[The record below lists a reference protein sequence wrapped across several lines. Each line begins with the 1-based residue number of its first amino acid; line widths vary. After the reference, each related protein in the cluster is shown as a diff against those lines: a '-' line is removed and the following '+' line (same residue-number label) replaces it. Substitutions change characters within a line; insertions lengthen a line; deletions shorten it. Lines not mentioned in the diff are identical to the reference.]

1 MALDVFRAHVHH
13 ALQAVARADGG
24 SGHAVLARAGFGND
38 ARLAHAPRQHGLAD
52 DVVDFVRAGVV
63 QIFALQ
69 VNLRAAQFAAGARRV
84 INGRGPAHIMR
95 QFVLE
100 FGQKIRVILV
110 FGVGVFQLVDGIS
123 QRFADKAAA
132 IGAEMAVGIGLGI

>member
-1 MALDVFRAHVHH
+1 
-13 ALQAVARADGG
+13 
-24 SGHAVLARAGFGND
+24 
-38 ARLAHAPRQHGLAD
+38 
-52 DVVDFVRAGVV
+52 
-63 QIFALQ
+63 
-69 VNLRAAQFAAGARRV
+69 
-84 INGRGPAHIMR
+84 MR

-110 FGVGVFQLVDGIS
+110 FGVGAFQLVDGIS